1 MPPKNITYYHHQ
13 LIESLL
19 STLTTASDVK
29 AAANSSM
36 SVQSPSKK
44 ATVSKGNESYSTRKA
59 LTILVII
66 FLLSILILF
75 YIYTIF
81 PEVDEDERH
90 VFKLPRDIDD
100 AKRLGIVLSKYKDKY
115 FSEVLGGVFVTYIL

>member
-1 MPPKNITYYHHQ
+1 MKQRKTVEMNGTQ
-13 LIESLL
+13 
-19 STLTTASDVK
+19 ADVK

-36 SVQSPSKK
+36 SVQSPPKK
-44 ATVSKGNESYSTRKA
+44 ATVSKEQESYSTRKA
-59 LTILVII
+59 LSILVII

-81 PEVDEDERH
+81 PEVDEDEKH

-100 AKRLGIVLSKYKDKY
+100 AKRLGVVLSKYKDKY